1 MGLRSAILPIAAA
14 VLLTACATLPTGPSV
29 MVLPGNGK
37 NFEHFQADDA
47 VCRQWAAER
56 TGTTVA
62 RASTESTMSG
72 AAIGTVL
79 GATAGAA
86 IGTAAGNPA
95 TGAVVGAGGG
105 LLGGTAIGAGY
116 AKGAGTSVQG
126 RYDIAYMQCM
136 YAKGNQIPIA
146 RGPSSPASVP
156 PPPITS
162 SLTPP
167 AKPGPDLRGTWTGT
181 WGDTPLTLFVLT
193 QEETATSDLYV
204 GLWPLFGQRS
214 PGLSGVLTFTVRGEA
229 ISVNVWGRLGDSNG
243 KLTLVLD
250 PLTANGQQIFLTRVD
265 EDHWAGVG
273 TSRVSWEPQGP
284 VELMRQAADGPGGV
298 RP

>member
-1 MGLRSAILPIAAA
+1 MRSAVLSIIGGA
-14 VLLTACATLPTGPSV
+14 LLTGCATVPTGPSV
-29 MVLPGNGK
+29 MVLPGSGK
-37 NFEHFQADDA
+37 NFERFVADDA

-62 RASTESTMSG
+62 RASRESTTSG
-72 AAIGTVL
+72 AAIGTVI
-79 GATAGAA
+79 GAAAGAA
-86 IGTAAGNPA
+86 IGAAAGNPA
-95 TGAVVGAGGG
+95 MGAVVGAGGG

-116 AKGAGTSVQG
+116 AESAGASVQG

-146 RGPSSPASVP
+146 RGPSPPASVP
-156 PPPITS
+156 PPPTTS
-162 SLTPP
+162 SLPPP
-167 AKPGPDLRGTWTGT
+167 ARPGSDLKGTWTGT

-193 QEETATSDLYV
+193 QEEMSTSDVYV
-204 GLWPLFGQRS
+204 GPWPLFGQRS

-229 ISVNVWGRLGDSNG
+229 ISVNVQGRLGDSNG

-250 PLTANGQQIFLTRVD
+250 PLTANGEQISLTRLD
-265 EDHWAGVG
+265 EDHLAGVG

-284 VELMRQAADGPGGV
+284 VELVRQAADGPGGV